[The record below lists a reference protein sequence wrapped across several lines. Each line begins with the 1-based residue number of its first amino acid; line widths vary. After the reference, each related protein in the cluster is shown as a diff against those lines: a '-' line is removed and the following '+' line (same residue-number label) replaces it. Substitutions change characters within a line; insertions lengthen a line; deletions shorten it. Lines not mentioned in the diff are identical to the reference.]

1 MGLRWTG
8 TTEADLGPGRVE
20 LSARMGTAETAI
32 ALPPLGRV
40 TADTHRAPLTVGA
53 RVVSVDVD
61 AAQRSLSG
69 PDPLAQLQADITDD
83 LPDAFAAFVRHVLL
97 YAAGTGAVAALLL
110 PGRGAWHAVPGAVG
124 GVVAVTAL
132 LAATWG
138 PYDLDAFA
146 EPTLEGELARAPG
159 LIAAAEENLRD
170 LETVRSRVQTLS
182 DRLAELYAAS
192 LGELP
197 GGAPGETSILH
208 VSDLHLNPLAAQLVV
223 DLAGDLGVD
232 AILDTG
238 DVTTFGFAIE
248 ARFGEIL
255 AQAPVPYYVVPG
267 NHDSAQSREQ
277 LAATEGITVVDDAV
291 VEVEGVRILGISD
304 PTFTASNEL
313 PTEQA
318 NERKLALAPGV
329 ADRVRAEQ
337 PDVLAVHDVRQASAS
352 TGAVPVVVAGH
363 THERSDAVVEG
374 THVLVVGSTG
384 ATGLGSF
391 TVETD
396 HPSEAEVLRFD
407 GDELVAVD
415 YLTVNGV
422 GGDFVLERHLVEQAD
437 ETPAGPGATT
447 TSAGASAEGPEDET
461 GLGLGVEEGRL
472 GRHALAAVGGG
483 LDLGDRRR
491 SQQHAGLRRP

>member
-1 MGLRWTG
+1 MAALVGLRWTG
-8 TTEADLGPGRVE
+8 ATDAELGPGRVE
-20 LSARMGTAETAI
+20 LSARLGAAGTAI
-32 ALPPLGRV
+32 ALPPLGRI
-40 TADTHRAPLTVGA
+40 TAHTHRAPLAVGA
-53 RVVSVDVD
+53 RVESVDVD

-69 PDPLAQLQADITDD
+69 PDPLAHLQADITED
-83 LPDAFAAFVRHVLL
+83 LPGAFAAFVRHVLL

-124 GVVAVTAL
+124 GVVAVAVL
-132 LAATWG
+132 LFATWR

-146 EPTLEGELARAPG
+146 EPTFEGELARAPG
-159 LIAAAEENLRD
+159 LVAAAQDNLRD
-170 LETVRSRVQTLS
+170 IEAVRSRVDTLS
-182 DRLAELYAAS
+182 DRLAQLYAAS

-267 NHDSAQSREQ
+267 NHDSAQNREQ
-277 LAATEGITVVDDAV
+277 LAAIEGLTVVDGTV
-291 VEVEGVRILGISD
+291 VDVGGVRILGIPD

-313 PTEQA
+313 STQQA
-318 NERKLALAPGV
+318 NERKLALAPEV
-329 ADRVRAEQ
+329 AERVRAEA
-337 PDVLAVHDVRQASAS
+337 PDVLAVHDVRQAADSA
-352 TGAVPVVVAGH
+352 GEVPLVVAGH
-363 THERSDAVVEG
+363 THERSEEVVDG
-374 THVLVVGSTG
+374 TRFLVVGSTG

-391 TVETD
+391 TVQTD
-396 HPSEAEVLRFD
+396 LPSEAEVLRFD

-415 YLTVNGV
+415 HLTVNGV
-422 GGDFVLERHLVEQAD
+422 GGSFVLERQLVE
-437 ETPAGPGATT
+437 PPG
-447 TSAGASAEGPEDET
+447 GAPSVEGAEDET

-472 GRHALAAVGGG
+472 GGHAVAAVGGG
-483 LDLGDRRR
+483 LDLGHRRR
-491 SQQHAGLRRP
+491 PQQDPGLRRP